1 MDTCICMAESLHS
14 SPEIITT
21 LSVGCAPKQN
31 RVSLVAQTVK
41 NLPAMQETLVKS
53 PGKEDP
59 LEKGMANHFSILA
72 WKIPWMEETDGLR
85 SWSHKELDT
94 TEQRTLS
101 IQNKKLF
108 KKVLSSYLQIIIS
121 QKQHYYRGAIFD
133 WASHLDF
140 SFTFQRLPDHYLMPK
155 LHLKLQ
161 FPPVFLHLDIS

>member
-1 MDTCICMAESLHS
+1 MDTCICIAESLHS

-133 WASHLDF
+133 
-140 SFTFQRLPDHYLMPK
+140 
-155 LHLKLQ
+155 
-161 FPPVFLHLDIS
+161 

>member
-1 MDTCICMAESLHS
+1 MAESLHS

-31 RVSLVAQTVK
+31 RVSMVAQTVK
-41 NLPAMQETLVKS
+41 NLPATQETLVKS

-121 QKQHYYRGAIFD
+121 QKQHYYRGAIFVEPLT
-133 WASHLDF
+133 WISLLPFNGSLITTLCPNCISGFNFLLF
-140 SFTFQRLPDHYLMPK
+140 SF
-155 LHLKLQ
+155 
-161 FPPVFLHLDIS
+161 I